1 MYEAW
6 QAQQKAQR
14 DEERKAKSEAAAA
27 LNNYRRDGL
36 SEEERKLAEIRE
48 QERLQKLEA
57 EKKLRDYRGKMS
69 EEEAKAFALK
79 QEELRK
85 KQEMEE
91 QLRTNGV
98 VSAHEAGVHASLNGI
113 QGSGAVSAMRE
124 QYNSPQKEPTI
135 ASPRE
140 ATISENGDS
149 QPLPDTTAAPTAD
162 PPQPV
167 ATKVS
172 FMFGVITA
180 KDEAPEV
187 EGYLSKADQIVK
199 TVVMDNPNAFA
210 TIGSTVAY
218 PVLLSME
225 KDNARTDVNR
235 TMVTISVPFTA
246 PNTAS
251 AKEFQREVV
260 QGVKIAIANGAF
272 TKE

>member
-6 QAQQKAQR
+6 QAQQKVQK

-27 LNNYRRDGL
+27 LNKYRRDGL
-36 SEEERKLAEIRE
+36 SEEERKLADIRE
-48 QERLQKLEA
+48 QERLQKMEA

-79 QEELRK
+79 QEELRR

-98 VSAHEAGVHASLNGI
+98 VSAHEAGIHASLNGI

-124 QYNSPQKEPTI
+124 QYNSPLKEQSVS
-135 ASPRE
+135 SPRE

-149 QPLPDTTAAPTAD
+149 QPLPDSSAAPSAE
-162 PPQPV
+162 PQQPV

-180 KDEAPEV
+180 NDEAPEV
-187 EGYLSKADQIVK
+187 DGYLAKADQLVK

-218 PVLLSME
+218 PVVAAVE
-225 KDNARTDVNR
+225 KDNARTDINR
-235 TMVTISVPFTA
+235 TMVTISDS
-246 PNTAS
+246 N
-251 AKEFQREVV
+251 
-260 QGVKIAIANGAF
+260 VKWYMQ
-272 TKE
+272 